1 MSLNPLGMSSGMDIN
16 SMVSKVVDAER
27 VPKQQRIDNERNQI
41 DSSISAYGRLRESL
55 DTMKNLMANFRQEK
69 AFAVRKVEST
79 DESAVSATATTDAIA
94 GKYAVDVMQLA
105 QSHKVAS
112 APLADDLEFGP
123 GKLHIQLGEKQFTV
137 DVAEKSDLKDVLRGV
152 NGASGNPGVR
162 ASIINDKDG
171 QRMIIASERSGAKN
185 QISISVDS
193 EAGNPLKKF
202 EYKTLEERVEALE
215 KARIAAQEALSTP
228 IPGEEDLQAVEGTEM
243 AEGQE
248 AQEGVEPGEEQAAE
262 TQKAQGVEGEEPVPG
277 EETPADSTAP
287 EQEIQVGQ
295 EAQQAGAEAE
305 YLPPEERIPG
315 WSDAASGTLL
325 DSYSEPEPELD
336 EKALD
341 KMGDVPGWSNAASG
355 TLTDSYVTPK
365 EAEAARQA
373 DIAEKRAQVEA
384 EKTAIEEAVNQGKL
398 SEEEGKK
405 LLREQMSPEER
416 VRQDKIEET
425 QQALKSAEESMV
437 AYDGMKEIQEG
448 QDALVM
454 LDGIAQLSSE
464 NNVIE
469 DAVEGIDI
477 TVKGV
482 TDPTKKTAEIG
493 VEYDRNSVRE
503 DIEQFVSAYNNFYQT
518 SKQLSVADPATGM
531 KGPLSGDSL
540 VRSAES
546 RLQSV
551 FNGSINKAPD
561 DLKTLKSFGIT
572 STREGTLEINYD
584 LLNRQLNKNFNKLED
599 FFGGNDGFAKRVE
612 DSIQSLTGATGTIRT
627 RENTLRDRNYR
638 LDDDQ
643 TALNRR
649 MDSLEKRTHDKFVA
663 MQDAT
668 AKMQS
673 QLSGMMS
680 AMG

>member
-16 SMVSKVVDAER
+16 SMVSKIVDAER
-27 VPKQQRIDNERNQI
+27 TPKQQRIDNERSQI
-41 DSSISAYGRLRESL
+41 DTSISAYGRLRESL

-94 GKYAVDVMQLA
+94 GKYAVDVLQLA

-112 APLADDLEFGP
+112 APLADDMEFGP
-123 GKLHIQLGEKQFTV
+123 GKLHIQLGDDKFTIN
-137 DVAEKSDLKDVLRGV
+137 VADKSDLKDVLRGI
-152 NGASGNPGVR
+152 NGASNNPGVR

-171 QRMIIASERSGAKN
+171 KRMIIASERSGAEN

-215 KARIAAQEALSTP
+215 KARIAAQEALDAP
-228 IPGEEDLQAVEGTEM
+228 LPGEEELQPAEGVEG
-243 AEGQE
+243 AEVTDE
-248 AQEGVEPGEEQAAE
+248 KEPQEGVEPGDQPSEDPLKAEVTDGIEPAAAEEQ
-262 TQKAQGVEGEEPVPG
+262 
-277 EETPADSTAP
+277 PADLA
-287 EQEIQVGQ
+287 
-295 EAQQAGAEAE
+295 AQAAE

-325 DSYSEPEPELD
+325 DSYREPEPELD
-336 EKALD
+336 ERSLD
-341 KMGDVPGWSNAASG
+341 KMGDVPGWSNTASG

-373 DIAEKRAQVEA
+373 DIAEKRAEVEA
-384 EKTAIEEAVNQGKL
+384 EKAAIQEAVDKGELTEEEAEKR
-398 SEEEGKK
+398 
-405 LLREQMSPEER
+405 LREQMSPEER
-416 VRQDKIEET
+416 VRQDKIQET
-425 QQALKSAEESMV
+425 QEALKAAEESMV

-469 DAVEGIDI
+469 DAVEGIDL

-482 TDPTKKTAEIG
+482 TDPSKKSTEIG
-493 VEYDRNSVRE
+493 VEYDRNSVRD

-531 KGPLSGDSL
+531 KGPLAGDSI

-551 FNGSINKAPD
+551 FNSTISKAPE

-584 LLNRQLNKNFNKLED
+584 LLNKQLNKNFNKLED
-599 FFGGNDGFAKRVE
+599 FFGGRDGFAKRVE
-612 DSIQSLTGATGTIRT
+612 DSIKSLTGATGTIRT
-627 RENTLRDRNYR
+627 REDTLRERNYR

-643 TALNRR
+643 AALNRR